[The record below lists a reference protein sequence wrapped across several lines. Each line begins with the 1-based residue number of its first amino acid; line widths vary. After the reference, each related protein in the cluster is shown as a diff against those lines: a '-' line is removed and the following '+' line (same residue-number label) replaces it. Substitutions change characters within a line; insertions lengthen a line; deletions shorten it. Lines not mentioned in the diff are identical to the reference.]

1 MRAISPT
8 CSRSRNV
15 PRTASRALPLTP
27 IFRAISTLFSGRY
40 SFLDS
45 SARIC
50 SLILGSF
57 AIIWAKQYAQVCRF
71 SAISIGGLTMRRLI
85 TSGGVVILLAV
96 IASFAAEGAK
106 MKITSS
112 AFQEGGNIPSKFTCD
127 GSDTSPPLQITGV
140 PSEAKS
146 LVLIV
151 DDPDAPSGLFT
162 HWLIWNIPPQ
172 TNSVAEGSA
181 PKGVQGTNDFGK
193 SGYRGPYPPP
203 GTHRY
208 SFKIFAL
215 DRELEVRAGAKR
227 SQLDAAM
234 KGHVIAQGELAGRYA
249 RRK

>member
-1 MRAISPT
+1 
-8 CSRSRNV
+8 
-15 PRTASRALPLTP
+15 
-27 IFRAISTLFSGRY
+27 
-40 SFLDS
+40 
-45 SARIC
+45 
-50 SLILGSF
+50 
-57 AIIWAKQYAQVCRF
+57 
-71 SAISIGGLTMRRLI
+71 MRRLI

-193 SGYRGPYPPP
+193 SGYRGPCPPP

-215 DRELEVRAGAKR
+215 DRELDLRSGAKR
-227 SQLDAAM
+227 GQVDAAM
-234 KGHVIAQGELAGRYA
+234 KGHVIAQGELVGRYA